1 MPAAGCCS
9 VAPMINPC
17 AVIPVYNHQA
27 AVTAVVSGV
36 LTQQLACI
44 VVDDGS
50 TPACAAVLDGLAA
63 ATPRQVT
70 LLRHPAN
77 RGKGAAV
84 LTGIRHAARAGF
96 THVLQ
101 IDADGQH
108 RVEDIARFVAQAATH
123 PQALVIGS
131 PRFDHSVPGL
141 RLWARYLTHAWVSI
155 NTLSRRIEDSMCG
168 FRVYPLAPLLELDR
182 QRKLG
187 ARMSFDIE
195 VLVRL
200 CWAGMEIINIPTEVS
215 YPKDGVSHFRG
226 GLDNLLISR
235 LPATLFFG
243 LLLRLPTLLARKWS
257 VL

>member
-1 MPAAGCCS
+1 
-9 VAPMINPC
+9 MIKSC
-17 AVIPVYNHQA
+17 AVIPVYDHHA
-27 AVTAVVSGV
+27 AVTAVVNGV
-36 LTQQLACI
+36 LAQHLPCI

-50 TPACAAVLDGLAA
+50 APACAAVLDDLASEM
-63 ATPRQVT
+63 PHQVT
-70 LLRHPAN
+70 LLRHPVN
-77 RGKGAAV
+77 LGKGAAV
-84 LTGIRHAARAGF
+84 LTGVRQAAQAGF

-108 RVEDIARFVAQAATH
+108 RVEDIARFIAEATAH
-123 PQALVIGS
+123 PNALVIGS
-131 PRFDHSVPGL
+131 PRYDDSVPGL

-168 FRVYPLAPLLELDR
+168 FRVYPVAPLLELAC
-182 QRKLG
+182 QRELG

-200 CWAGMEIINIPTEVS
+200 CWTGIEIINVQTAVS

-235 LPATLFFG
+235 LHATLFFG
-243 LLLRLPTLLARKWS
+243 MLLRLPTLLARKRS
-257 VL
+257 VM

>member
-1 MPAAGCCS
+1 M
-9 VAPMINPC
+9 
-17 AVIPVYNHQA
+17 
-27 AVTAVVSGV
+27 
-36 LTQQLACI
+36 
-44 VVDDGS
+44 
-50 TPACAAVLDGLAA
+50 
-63 ATPRQVT
+63 
-70 LLRHPAN
+70 
-77 RGKGAAV
+77 
-84 LTGIRHAARAGF
+84 
-96 THVLQ
+96 LQ

-108 RVEDIARFVAQAATH
+108 RVEDIARFIAQAAAH

-131 PRFDHSVPGL
+131 PRFDDSVPGL

-200 CWAGMEIINIPTEVS
+200 CWAGVEIINVPTKVS
-215 YPKDGVSHFRG
+215 YPKDGISHFRG

-235 LPATLFFG
+235 LHATLFFG
-243 LLLRLPTLLARKWS
+243 MLLRLPTLLARKWS

>member
-9 VAPMINPC
+9 VLAMIKAC
-17 AVIPVYNHQA
+17 AVIPVYNHQE

-36 LTQQLACI
+36 LTHQLSCI

-50 TPACAAVLDGLAA
+50 APACAAVLDGMAR
-63 ATPRQVT
+63 ATPNEVT
-70 LLRHPAN
+70 LLRHSAN

-84 LTGIRHAARAGF
+84 LTGVRYAAQAGF

-108 RVEDIARFVAQAATH
+108 RVEDIARFLAEAAAH
-123 PQALVIGS
+123 PHALVLGS
-131 PRFDHSVPGL
+131 PRYDDSVPGL

-168 FRVYPLAPLLELDR
+168 FRVYPLAPLLDLDR
-182 QRKLG
+182 QRELG

-200 CWAGMEIINIPTEVS
+200 CWTGIEIINVPTAVR
-215 YPKDGVSHFRG
+215 YPKDGISHFRG

-235 LPATLFFG
+235 LHATLFIG
-243 LLLRLPTLLARKWS
+243 MLLRLPTLLARRWS
-257 VL
+257 AL